1 MSSVP
6 RELGKIGRL
15 GIVVTLPV
23 ALWAVFHLPQPQRRH
38 NRLADGVHKA
48 SNVRD
53 SPSVQ
58 LVVSLGKKPASV
70 FKNEALPDDGEHT
83 VANGSVP
90 SDSIALID

>member
-1 MSSVP
+1 MHQLP
-6 RELGKIGRL
+6 FHLYHANREDWKTRDRCHFARR
-15 GIVVTLPV
+15 TL
-23 ALWAVFHLPQPQRRH
+23 AVFLLPQVQRRH

-58 LVVSLGKKPASV
+58 LVVSLGKKTASV
-70 FKNEALPDDGEHT
+70 LKNEALPDDGQHT

-90 SDSIALID
+90 SD